1 MPYIFVSTQIRLE
14 CGPTICGDEHS
25 DPELMNYLGAKLV
38 KQMGNN
44 FTEWRTEYL
53 PRLVLDLLEERGYKV
68 IASTG
73 MGQTMVWTL
82 HISAEEPF

>member
-1 MPYIFVSTQIRLE
+1 MYLLNLVYFLFIFIVTNS
-14 CGPTICGDEHS
+14 
-25 DPELMNYLGAKLV
+25 
-38 KQMGNN
+38 
-44 FTEWRTEYL
+44 TEWRTEYL